1 MDIKDLIY
9 DHSVKLQ
16 IIGSVVFFFM
26 AQTPIEYFLGFGLL
40 LHAFLDWR
48 DGMPLI

>member
-16 IIGSVVFFFM
+16 ILGAVAFFFM
-26 AQTPIEYFLGFGLL
+26 AQTPIEYFLSVGLL
-40 LHAFLDWR
+40 VHAFLDWR
-48 DGMPLI
+48 EGRPLI